1 MLVLTPFISLLPRGD
16 FQPEMILAVTV
27 AVTLSRVR
35 VRARADATVRALC
48 RRASAPPALFFS

>member
-16 FQPEMILAVTV
+16 FQPEMILAV
-27 AVTLSRVR
+27 RVR
-35 VRARADATVRALC
+35 VRADATVRALC